1 MLTVV
6 CNFFSNLNMTDMETG
21 FKVFKR
27 EVIQS
32 IVLKENSFGIEPE
45 ITIKLAKKK
54 FIFFLKYQLNIME
67 EVMMKEKKLV
77 PKML

>member
-1 MLTVV
+1 
-6 CNFFSNLNMTDMETG
+6 MTDMETG

-45 ITIKLAKKK
+45 MTIKLAKKK
-54 FIFFLKYQLNIME
+54 FIFFEVPIKYNGR
-67 EVMMKEKKLV
+67 VMMKEKKLV